1 MSFNN
6 EVSINDRALKAQ
18 ASENNR
24 SYSSSPIR
32 IQLSLCN
39 SIGQNFHIVANVS
52 GKALLMNV
60 VETS

>member
-6 EVSINDRALKAQ
+6 EVSINARALKAQ

-24 SYSSSPIR
+24 RYSSSPIR
-32 IQLSLCN
+32 IQLRLWN